1 MEQTKINT
9 RQLFILAIMFELGSS
24 AVIPV
29 GTSAMQDVWLVVLIG
44 LVLGMALFLVYYR
57 LSQYYPGDVLTVYT
71 ERIVGVWPGRVLAVI
86 YIVYFLY
93 LTARVLR
100 NFGELLLMFAYMETP
115 LIILNAIMM
124 LTVIY
129 AIYKGI
135 EVVARTGELYIIGQ
149 ALATAAGFALV
160 IMSGIMNLNLLKPV
174 LQAGWGQIWKTA
186 ATETT
191 FIPFGEMIV
200 FTMLFPLVNR
210 PERTGRT
217 LLAAML
223 ISGLILAAI
232 TTLNVTVLGAETVAR
247 SVFPL
252 LDTVR
257 RIEVARFLE
266 RFDAFFM
273 IVLIVGGF
281 FKASVYF
288 YAAVEGT
295 VRLFRMRKQ
304 HRLVYPLGLLV
315 LIISLA
321 TASNFAEHLKEGL
334 QISTMYLHIPLQV
347 VVPIVLLCIAA
358 FRRRKAERKDHS
370 GDKSDS

>member
-1 MEQTKINT
+1 MEQTKINI
-9 RQLFILAIMFELGSS
+9 RQLFVLAVMFELGSS

-29 GTSAMQDVWLVVLIG
+29 GTRAMQDVWIAILLG
-44 LVLGMALFLVYYR
+44 LAFGMALFLVYDR
-57 LSQYYPGDVLTVYT
+57 LSRYYPGEALTVYT
-71 ERIVGVWPGRVLAVI
+71 ERILGVWPGRVLAAI

-100 NFGELLLMFAYMETP
+100 NFGELLQMFAYTETP
-115 LIILNAIMM
+115 LVILNTIMM

-129 AIYKGI
+129 ATYKGI

-149 ALATAAGFALV
+149 ALATLAGFALV
-160 IMSGIMNLNLLKPV
+160 IISGIMNFQLLMPILQTGWDRV
-174 LQAGWGQIWKTA
+174 LQVAV
-186 ATETT
+186 TETT
-191 FIPFGEMIV
+191 YIPFGEMIV
-200 FTMLFPLVNR
+200 FTMMYPLVNR
-210 PERTGRT
+210 PERTGKT

-223 ISGLILAAI
+223 TSGLILTAI
-232 TTLNVTVLGAETVAR
+232 TILNLTVIGAETVAR

-281 FKASVYF
+281 FKATVYF

-295 VRLFRMRKQ
+295 TRLFQMQRH

-315 LIISLA
+315 LFISMA
-321 TASNFAEHLKEGL
+321 TASNFAEHIREGL
-334 QISTMYLHIPLQV
+334 HVATLYLHIPLQV
-347 VVPIVLLCIAA
+347 VVPLLLLAVAA
-358 FRRRKAERKDHS
+358 VRHHYAQRQKAAGGQRKS
-370 GDKSDS
+370 